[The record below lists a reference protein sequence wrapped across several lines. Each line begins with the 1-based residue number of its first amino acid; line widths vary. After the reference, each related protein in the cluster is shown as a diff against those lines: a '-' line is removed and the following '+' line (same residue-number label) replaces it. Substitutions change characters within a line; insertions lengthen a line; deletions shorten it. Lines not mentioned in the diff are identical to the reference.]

1 MFLRPSCMGLCTAVQ
16 NWAEYSVFQ
25 EINFIAK
32 PQRLTNARMITNNE
46 IQDNKLQ
53 ILGKLAA
60 SLAHEIR
67 NPLSAIKLNLDFVSM
82 SDLSPELRESITA
95 CMEAAKRIQAIV
107 ETTLDFSRSTLSDC
121 YLQPLNEVIKLAVEI
136 MNARAK
142 ILNIEVVTGLDREV
156 PPLYFNKNKI
166 LQVVLNLMTNAFEA
180 IEKNGT
186 VNLRTY
192 RETLDGNNFVTLEV
206 QDTGQGIS
214 EENKEKIFNDF
225 YTNKKEGTGL
235 GLSVCRSILDEFG
248 ASITFDSRLG
258 EGSRFYVRFNPNL
271 NGVVE

>member
-1 MFLRPSCMGLCTAVQ
+1 MM
-16 NWAEYSVFQ
+16 
-25 EINFIAK
+25 
-32 PQRLTNARMITNNE
+32 MHNE

-82 SDLSPELRESITA
+82 SDISPEVKESITA
-95 CMEAAKRIQAIV
+95 CMEAARRIQIIV

-121 YLQPLNEVIKLAVEI
+121 YLQSLNEVVALAVDI
-136 MNARAK
+136 MSARAK
-142 ILNIEVVTGLDREV
+142 ILNIDVVTSPGADL
-156 PPLYFNKNKI
+156 PALYFNKNKI

-186 VNLRTY
+186 VSLKTY
-192 RETLDGNNFVTLEV
+192 AETLDGNSFVTLEV
-206 QDTGQGIS
+206 EDTGKGIR

-225 YTNKKEGTGL
+225 YTNKNE
-235 GLSVCRSILDEFG
+235 
-248 ASITFDSRLG
+248 
-258 EGSRFYVRFNPNL
+258 
-271 NGVVE
+271 

>member
-1 MFLRPSCMGLCTAVQ
+1 MMMQ
-16 NWAEYSVFQ
+16 
-25 EINFIAK
+25 
-32 PQRLTNARMITNNE
+32 NE

-82 SDLSPELRESITA
+82 SEISPEVKESIAA
-95 CMEAAKRIQAIV
+95 CMEAAKRIQTIV
-107 ETTLDFSRSTLSDC
+107 ETTLDFSRSSLSDC
-121 YLQPLNEVIKLAVEI
+121 YPQSLNEVVTLAIEI
-136 MNARAK
+136 MSARAK
-142 ILNIEVVTGLDREV
+142 ILNIDVITSLDPELPSV
-156 PPLYFNKNKI
+156 YFNKNKV
-166 LQVVLNLMTNAFEA
+166 LQVVLNLMTNGFEA

-186 VNLRTY
+186 VELKTY
-192 RETLDGNNFVTLEV
+192 RETLDGNNFITLEV
-206 QDTGQGIS
+206 QDTGKGIS

-248 ASITFDSRLG
+248 ASISFDSRLG
-258 EGSRFYVRFNPNL
+258 EGSRFYVRFNPNI
-271 NGVVE
+271 NGVIE

>member
-1 MFLRPSCMGLCTAVQ
+1 MM
-16 NWAEYSVFQ
+16 
-25 EINFIAK
+25 
-32 PQRLTNARMITNNE
+32 MHNE

-82 SDLSPELRESITA
+82 SDISPELRESITA
-95 CMEAAKRIQAIV
+95 CMEAAQRIQAIV

-121 YLQPLNEVIKLAVEI
+121 YMQSLNEVVSLAVEI

-142 ILNIEVVTGLDREV
+142 ILNIEVITELDQEMPAV
-156 PPLYFNKNKI
+156 YFNKNKI

-180 IEKNGT
+180 IGKNGT
-186 VNLRTY
+186 VNIRTY

-206 QDTGQGIS
+206 RDTGQGIS
-214 EENKEKIFNDF
+214 EENKGKIFNDF

-248 ASITFDSRLG
+248 AVISFDSRLG
-258 EGSRFYVRFNPNL
+258 EGSRFYVRFNPNI

>member
-1 MFLRPSCMGLCTAVQ
+1 MLKVYSALH
-16 NWAEYSVFQ
+16 EY
-25 EINFIAK
+25 I
-32 PQRLTNARMITNNE
+32 MMMHNE

-82 SDLSPELRESITA
+82 SDISPEVKESITA

-121 YLQPLNEVIKLAVEI
+121 FPQSLNEVVTLAVEI
-136 MNARAK
+136 MSARAK
-142 ILNIEVVTGLDREV
+142 ILNIEVAAELETDL
-156 PPLYFNKNKI
+156 PKIYFNKNKI

-180 IEKNGT
+180 IEKNGK
-186 VNLRTY
+186 VSLKTY
-192 RETLDGNNFVTLEV
+192 RETMDGNNFVTLEV
-206 QDTGQGIS
+206 QDTGKGIS
-214 EENKEKIFNDF
+214 EENKEMIFNDF

-248 ASITFDSRLG
+248 ATISFTSSLG
-258 EGSRFYVRFNPNL
+258 EGSRFYVRFNPNI
-271 NGVVE
+271 NGVIE